1 MLTPVRPQNAFLR
14 ELQLLH
20 PHGAQA
26 RARVRGVLNMHSNRV
41 NQLECVDAWVAITY
55 AITSMTTM
63 RSRGEVEEVGRT

>member
-14 ELQLLH
+14 EQLLH

-55 AITSMTTM
+55 AITSMT
-63 RSRGEVEEVGRT
+63 R